1 MLVRQPLGPGVN
13 DRIRE
18 GAVAGDWHPLLRD
31 LIAGGHVGVEVVFA
45 LEEGEGVYVAVEG
58 ESGEEGRFATPAV
71 EGGHGAGQ
79 RGVEEGRARVRRP
92 VDGPKTNK
100 RAIKCV

>member
-1 MLVRQPLGPGVN
+1 
-13 DRIRE
+13 
-18 GAVAGDWHPLLRD
+18 
-31 LIAGGHVGVEVVFA
+31 VFA

-58 ESGEEGRFATPAV
+58 ESGEESGLATPAV

-92 VDGPKTNK
+92 VDAAFGVAEHF
-100 RAIKCV
+100 RLAQDSRMDFQAYFDLQLGYCAVQRWVVAI